1 AGSRATCAPFGVEVC
16 EVHECVDISLFIK
29 QIYRPN
35 RADARDFP
43 SMRLCAYVRLGC
55 KSRYIL
61 ERLGILGS

>member
-1 AGSRATCAPFGVEVC
+1 
-16 EVHECVDISLFIK
+16 LFIK